1 MASKSIVKYRNRFV
15 GKARRVS
22 RSKRRIPL
30 AVIAGFA
37 PLTMNFIADA
47 KSHGITDAA
56 QAASFNL
63 TGYGSIPWQGGAPRF
78 SLSQMK
84 YGGMP
89 ILAGFGVH
97 WIASK
102 IGLNRAIAKSGIP
115 FISI

>member
-1 MASKSIVKYRNRFV
+1 MPNKAITKYRTRFV
-15 GKARRVS
+15 SKARRVI

-30 AVIAGFA
+30 AVVAGFA
-37 PLTMNFIADA
+37 PLTMNFISDA
-47 KSHGITDAA
+47 KSHGITDAV

-63 TGYGSIPWQGGAPRF
+63 TGYGSIPWQNEAPHW